1 MFRYA
6 LSIVTMCDSIVKM
19 TLPARRSPING
30 VLVVLSQFLVI
41 LVLAE
46 GTILPSNM
54 LRDLSKRTNISMEK
68 YNQAEQAILNSHTH
82 LNYGSPS
89 WFFGASHEM
98 TEHAQ
103 NLSRKALRIEAMAVT
118 LVEAL
123 NMSSKEA
130 SSMLTSVAAINCP
143 GSPTFLQVMASCK
156 NVDPRYRTHSGKC
169 NNALHP
175 MWGAALEAYV
185 RFLPPEYVDG
195 VSLPRTDLPSARDV
209 SLKVHSGGSDL
220 KHPYLMALTALF
232 GQFLIHD
239 LAHTPKMELPD
250 GSKLKCCNVDYEHF
264 HPECFPIRADNAV
277 GCMEYSRSAPH
288 PGNSLQGCKLGPR
301 QQINQASSYLDLSP
315 LYGSSDEVAKAL
327 RSRKGGLLN
336 TQRKNLPM
344 PSLKLESCR
353 STSKAFPC
361 FLSGDSRINE
371 NPGLTLMHVLFLR
384 EHNRIASEL
393 GRLNPHWDDERL
405 YQEARRIVIAEME
418 HITYNEFLPVVLGE
432 KTLDKYELRLTHRG
446 YFRSYNKRTDA
457 TLSNV
462 AASAGLFFI
471 ATLTPKTLDLVD
483 SRSALKSG
491 ERSLLSAFYAPQE
504 IYEAG
509 AIDRLIAGAT
519 AGHSR
524 KPSPPGLNEILLERY
539 FHDGKS
545 NDIAVDYAAQ
555 IIQQGRDHG
564 LPPYVRWRR
573 FCNLPDVANFESL
586 RGTMTKDTIERL
598 RNVYRNVQDIDLV
611 TGLLSEAPLSD
622 SVLGPT
628 FLCLLGRTF
637 RNIRTGDRYWY
648 ENANSSGSFTL
659 SQLEEIRKVTMAQI
673 LCYNGER
680 IHWMQP
686 RAFLLRDRFLN
697 EMINCT
703 IHMSGSPHLSL
714 WKEKNDS

>member
-1 MFRYA
+1 
-6 LSIVTMCDSIVKM
+6 
-19 TLPARRSPING
+19 
-30 VLVVLSQFLVI
+30 
-41 LVLAE
+41 
-46 GTILPSNM
+46 M
-54 LRDLSKRTNISMEK
+54 LLDLGRRTNISMEK
-68 YNQAEQAILNSHTH
+68 YDQAERAILNSRTH
-82 LNYGSPS
+82 LNQGSPS
-89 WFFGASHEM
+89 WYLGVSHEM

-103 NLSRKALRIEAMAVT
+103 NLSRKALRIETMAVM

-130 SSMLTSVAAINCP
+130 SSVLPSVTAISCP
-143 GSPTFLQVMASCK
+143 DSPTYLQVMASCK
-156 NVDPRYRTHSGKC
+156 MIDPRYRTHSGKC
-169 NNALHP
+169 NNGLHP
-175 MWGAALEAYV
+175 TWGAALEAYI
-185 RFLPPEYVDG
+185 RFLPTEYVDG
-195 VSLPRTDLPSARDV
+195 VSLPRIDLPSARDV
-209 SLKVHSGGSDL
+209 SLRVHSGGSDL

-250 GSKLKCCNVDYEHF
+250 GARLKCCDVDYEHF
-264 HPECFPIRADNAV
+264 HPECFPIRANNVV

-315 LYGSSDEVAKAL
+315 IYGSSEDVAQAL
-327 RSRKGGLLN
+327 RSGKGGLLN

-344 PSLKLESCR
+344 PSPKYESCR
-353 STSKAFPC
+353 SANKAFPC
-361 FLSGDSRINE
+361 FFSGDSRVNE

-384 EHNRIASEL
+384 EHNRVATEL

-432 KTLDKYELRLTHRG
+432 TTLDKYQLRLTHRG
-446 YFRSYNKRTDA
+446 YFRGYDTRTDA
-457 TLSNV
+457 TLSNA

-504 IYEAG
+504 FYEAG

-524 KPSPPGLNEILLERY
+524 KPLPPGLNEILLERY

-545 NDIAVDYAAQ
+545 NDIPVDYAAQ

-564 LPPYVRWRR
+564 LPPYVRWRS
-573 FCNLPDVANFESL
+573 FCNLTYVSSFEHL
-586 RGTMTKDTIERL
+586 RGAMSKDTIERL
-598 RNVYRNVQDIDLV
+598 RNVYKNVEDIDLV
-611 TGLLSEAPLSD
+611 TGLLSEAPLPD

-628 FLCLLGRTF
+628 FLCLLGLTF
-637 RNIRTGDRYWY
+637 RNIRFGDRYWY
-648 ENANSSGSFTL
+648 ENGNTPGSFTL
-659 SQLEEIRKVTMAQI
+659 YQLEEIRKVTMAQI

-680 IHWMQP
+680 LNWVQP

-697 EMINCT
+697 EVINCT
-703 IHMSGSPHLSL
+703 IHKSGSPNLSF
-714 WKEKNDS
+714 WKERNNS